1 MGKKKGK
8 IYRENFPQK
17 SSPCSDPS
25 QQIFSFTSVTRFK
38 NFELISKEEKTEFS
52 VISKC
57 HRVAAPDFFYD
68 ECKKQ
73 CCMRHVEK
81 MFFTLERIIF
91 NTFDSCQHRD
101 DTGTGDANFCVYS
114 SFHCPANFY
123 VYSSF
128 H

>member
-91 NTFDSCQHRD
+91 
-101 DTGTGDANFCVYS
+101 
-114 SFHCPANFY
+114 
-123 VYSSF
+123 
-128 H
+128 

>member
-1 MGKKKGK
+1 MFRLEHSNKSRLIPKTRGKKKGK

-25 QQIFSFTSVTRFK
+25 QQIFSFTSVKRFK

-91 NTFDSCQHRD
+91 
-101 DTGTGDANFCVYS
+101 
-114 SFHCPANFY
+114 
-123 VYSSF
+123 
-128 H
+128 